1 MVRVAAYVR
10 VSTDEQAE
18 KGNSILEQQERL
30 TAYCKAMGWEHPSF
44 FIDDGFSAKNLKRPA
59 INALIDAVKRR
70 QFEVVLSTKLDR
82 VCRNL
87 LDLLQLV
94 EQFETNECRFV
105 SSSESFDTST
115 AAGRMTLHL
124 LGMFAQF
131 ERERIS
137 ERVKDNMLSLAR
149 NTDKALSGP
158 CFGYDIENGNYIINE
173 AEAVHVRRMFDLAEQ
188 GHGTRH
194 IAKVMNDS
202 GSVTKRGKA
211 WDSVNVKRLMTIP
224 TVIGAKVFNQR
235 KSVKGKVQMRDKQE
249 WIVKPDS
256 HPAIISN
263 EQYETVQRMF
273 DSRKPTRTRAE
284 SETYLL
290 TGLIHCKRC
299 GARMKG
305 HTARHKNHTYYR
317 YLCSSY
323 SLRYGCN
330 HHAVHRD
337 EMEAFILQQ
346 IQQLA
351 EATDEQVEALVSAS
365 KSQQDELADARN
377 QLAKLNKRMQKQI
390 EAYENDLIGGAD
402 LKQARERIDVER
414 NKLQAHIESL
424 ESGRVQPGNVRQQAV
439 KHLGQITGVDRQ
451 KAKKSMSLL
460 IDRID
465 LDAPTIDIIWRV

>member
-1 MVRVAAYVR
+1 
-10 VSTDEQAE
+10 
-18 KGNSILEQQERL
+18 
-30 TAYCKAMGWEHPSF
+30 
-44 FIDDGFSAKNLKRPA
+44 
-59 INALIDAVKRR
+59 
-70 QFEVVLSTKLDR
+70 
-82 VCRNL
+82 
-87 LDLLQLV
+87 
-94 EQFETNECRFV
+94 
-105 SSSESFDTST
+105 
-115 AAGRMTLHL
+115 
-124 LGMFAQF
+124 
-131 ERERIS
+131 
-137 ERVKDNMLSLAR
+137 
-149 NTDKALSGP
+149 
-158 CFGYDIENGNYIINE
+158 
-173 AEAVHVRRMFDLAEQ
+173 
-188 GHGTRH
+188 
-194 IAKVMNDS
+194 
-202 GSVTKRGKA
+202 
-211 WDSVNVKRLMTIP
+211 
-224 TVIGAKVFNQR
+224 
-235 KSVKGKVQMRDKQE
+235 
-249 WIVKPDS
+249 
-256 HPAIISN
+256 
-263 EQYETVQRMF
+263 
-273 DSRKPTRTRAE
+273 
-284 SETYLL
+284 
-290 TGLIHCKRC
+290 
-299 GARMKG
+299 MKG

-365 KSQQDELADARN
+365 KSQQDELADARS

>member
-18 KGNSILEQQERL
+18 KGNSIHEQQERL
-30 TAYCKAMGWEHPSF
+30 TAYCKAMGWEHPTCF
-44 FIDDGFSAKNLKRPA
+44 VDDGYSAKNLKRPA
-59 INALIDAVKRR
+59 ISSLIRAVNRR
-70 QFEVVLSTKLDR
+70 EYDVVLATKLDR

-94 EQFETNECRFV
+94 EQLETNECRFV

-158 CFGYDIENGNYIINE
+158 CFGYDIENGNYVINE
-173 AEAVHVRRMFDLAEQ
+173 TEAVHVRRMFDLAEQ
-188 GHGTRH
+188 GYGTRH

-224 TVIGAKVFNQR
+224 TVTGAKVFNQR
-235 KSVKGKVQMRDKQE
+235 KTVKGKTQMRENSE
-249 WIVKPDS
+249 WIVKPNS
-256 HPAIISN
+256 HPAIISV
-263 EQYETVQRMF
+263 EQYETVQRLF
-273 DSRKPTRTRAE
+273 ESRKPTRTRAE

-337 EMEAFILQQ
+337 EMEAFILRQ
-346 IQQLA
+346 IRQLA

-390 EAYENDLIGGAD
+390 EAYENDLIGAAD

-414 NKLQAHIESL
+414 AKLQAHIDSL

-439 KHLGQITGVDRQ
+439 KHLGDISGVDRQ

-465 LDAPTIDIIWRV
+465 VDAPTVDIIWRV